1 MVFDI
6 KSKTYDIINAKKMG
20 QTGIGSPYIFFG
32 NGIIST
38 SISHDIDYEWK
49 VIDIQRI
56 VSTMIKDII
65 KVDVERLKKDIDELK
80 SDKEEKDRI
89 KDEYL
94 NKLANLKNRMDEISD
109 YLVGL
114 EDMCHKHNK
123 EFNDDGIILTYDIP
137 GIKVSGSDSSAI
149 LYINDTMVKVM
160 DTIKSFTKRAEKEIK
175 ECEVIYWF
183 KENKLIIKLFIE
195 NPFPIR
201 RRIGVLP
208 PDPD

>member
-1 MVFDI
+1 
-6 KSKTYDIINAKKMG
+6 
-20 QTGIGSPYIFFG
+20 
-32 NGIIST
+32 
-38 SISHDIDYEWK
+38 
-49 VIDIQRI
+49 
-56 VSTMIKDII
+56 MIKDII